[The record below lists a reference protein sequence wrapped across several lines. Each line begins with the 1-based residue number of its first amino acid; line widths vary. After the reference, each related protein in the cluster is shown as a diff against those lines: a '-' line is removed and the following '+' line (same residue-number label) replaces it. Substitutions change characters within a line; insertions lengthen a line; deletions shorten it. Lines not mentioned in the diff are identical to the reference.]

1 MWKQRTEEL
10 WKRGWSKAIWE
21 NEGTKD
27 HLRVTEGAPQRSGQG
42 APQGR
47 GKSQCRLSVMGR
59 SLICFCTE
67 RSPVKPS
74 VARASERKKPGRLWV
89 CKDKKDLCFPWQN
102 KIMEIH
108 CPNKWVCKITH
119 FTFPESMFSKLY
131 PGKICLSLTNWLF
144 CRMNHNNAK
153 RLVKSHHHWLVPP
166 MPLIGFHN
174 LMSST
179 VTPVHSVFK
188 ET

>member
-1 MWKQRTEEL
+1 MKER
-10 WKRGWSKAIWE
+10 AIFDRMV
-21 NEGTKD
+21 KS
-27 HLRVTEGAPQRSGQG
+27 HLREWRHQGPSESSRRSTSEIWARSTPGQR
-42 APQGR
+42 
-47 GKSQCRLSVMGR
+47 
-59 SLICFCTE
+59 E
-67 RSPVKPS
+67 EPVQTFS
-74 VARASERKKPGRLWV
+74 NGKKPDMLLHRKEVQWSPGWQEQVREKNQGDFEYV
-89 CKDKKDLCFPWQN
+89 ETKKICVFHDKI

-108 CPNKWVCKITH
+108 CPNKWVCKISH

-131 PGKICLSLTNWLF
+131 PGKIYLSLTNWLF

-179 VTPVHSVFK
+179 VTPVHSIFK